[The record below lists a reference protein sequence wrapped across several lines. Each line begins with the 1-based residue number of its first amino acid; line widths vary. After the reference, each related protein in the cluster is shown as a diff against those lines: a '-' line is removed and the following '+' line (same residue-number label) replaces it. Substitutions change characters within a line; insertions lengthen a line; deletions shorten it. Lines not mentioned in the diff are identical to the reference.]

1 MLWLGNLSTIFLED
15 VWNICWL
22 NDTHLA
28 NQNDL
33 FWSYWHFLKLW
44 LVTSF
49 ASIIW
54 PWKIFRCRN
63 ILWSKKLKWYHHT
76 GDRSDRKY
84 LKEHAE
90 GYKIIAIIANLK
102 TLEYRSAWQKS
113 KSESHSGS
121 IRIENLLF
129 SILTWNIFF
138 RKRGE
143 VSVKRKAS
151 FCTFYCW
158 HMITAALSA
167 GNLSTKTWQYRLPR
181 FLPWYLL

>member
-1 MLWLGNLSTIFLED
+1 MLIEWHTSSRSKRSILVLLTLLKTLTSHELCFHNLAMKNFSFQG
-15 VWNICWL
+15 
-22 NDTHLA
+22 HLH
-28 NQNDL
+28 L
-33 FWSYWHFLKLW
+33 
-44 LVTSF
+44 
-49 ASIIW
+49 
-54 PWKIFRCRN
+54 RCRN